1 MARGAASQE
10 IQKLGAMMK
19 RAFRNIAA
27 LTWTALALGFSPLW
41 AQKPKSQKEQQ
52 AILAVQMAKTPDD
65 RITAIENVLTNFA
78 DTEFKVAL
86 LQMAV
91 QSEQQKNDYAQTVFY
106 ADRLL
111 KADPKNAFALVTLAS
126 ETARHTRENDLDK
139 DEQLAKADKW
149 AKDAIEAAKVMPK
162 VRADVSDA
170 DWDGFKKD
178 MEAQAYEAMG
188 MADVVRKNY
197 PGAVTNY
204 KQALATGTAANPATL
219 VRLAQVYMSTGKL
232 DDAAFTLDKAINAP
246 NAPDQVKTIAQNMKN
261 EIAKHK
267 PAAPAPSPGA
277 APSTPP
283 ANPAPPAASQQP

>member
-1 MARGAASQE
+1 
-10 IQKLGAMMK
+10 MMK

-27 LTWTALALGFSPLW
+27 LTWAALALGFSPLW

-52 AILAVQMAKTPDD
+52 AILAVQLAKTPDE
-65 RITAIENVLTNFA
+65 RVAAIEKVLTDFA

-86 LQMAV
+86 LQVAV
-91 QSEQQKNDYAQTVFY
+91 QAEQQKNDYAQTVFY

-111 KADPKNAFALVTLAS
+111 KADPKNTFALVTLAA

-139 DEQLAKADKW
+139 DEQLAKVDKW
-149 AKDAIEAAKVMPK
+149 AKDAVEAAKVMPK
-162 VRADVSDA
+162 IRPDVSDA

-197 PGAVTNY
+197 DGAATDY
-204 KQALATGTAANPATL
+204 KKSLTTGSTPNPATM
-219 VRLAQVYMSTGKL
+219 VRLAQVYMATGKL
-232 DDAAFTLDKAINAP
+232 DDANFTLDKAINSE
-246 NAPDQVKTIAQNMKN
+246 NAPPQVKSVAQNMKN

-267 PAAPAPSPGA
+267 PAAPAGA
-277 APSTPP
+277 APGVTPAAPP
-283 ANPAPPAASQQP
+283 ASPAPPAASKQP

>member
-1 MARGAASQE
+1 MN
-10 IQKLGAMMK
+10 

-27 LTWTALALGFSPLW
+27 LTWAALILGLSPLG
-41 AQKPKSQKEQQ
+41 AQKPKSPKEQQ
-52 AILAVQMAKTPDD
+52 AILAVQVAKTPDE

-91 QSEQQKNDYAQTVFY
+91 QSEQQKNDYAQTIFY

-139 DEQLAKADKW
+139 DEQLAKVDKW

-162 VRADVSDA
+162 VRADLPDA
-170 DWDGFKKD
+170 DWEGFKKD
-178 MEAQAYEAMG
+178 MEAQADEALG
-188 MADVVRKNY
+188 MADMVRKNY
-197 PGAVTNY
+197 DGAATNY
-204 KQALATGTAANPATL
+204 KQALATSATPNAATM
-219 VRLAQVYMSTGKL
+219 VRLAQVYMATGKL
-232 DDAAFTLDKAINAP
+232 DNAVFTLDKAINSP

-261 EIAKHK
+261 EIAKRK
-267 PAAPAPSPGA
+267 PAAPAAPAASPGGAA
-277 APSTPP
+277 APPSSAPP
-283 ANPAPPAASQQP
+283 ANPAPPAGTQQP

>member
-1 MARGAASQE
+1 
-10 IQKLGAMMK
+10 MMK

-27 LTWTALALGFSPLW
+27 LTWAALALGFSPLW

-52 AILAVQMAKTPDD
+52 AILAVQMAKTPDE
-65 RITAIENVLTNFA
+65 RVTAIENVLTNFA

-91 QSEQQKNDYAQTVFY
+91 QSEQQKNDYAQVVFY

-139 DEQLAKADKW
+139 DEQLAKVDKW
-149 AKDAIEAAKVMPK
+149 AKDAVEAAKVMPK
-162 VRADVSDA
+162 LRADISDA

-197 PGAVTNY
+197 DGAATNY
-204 KQALATGTAANPATL
+204 KQSLAAGSTPNPATM

-232 DDAAFTLDKAINAP
+232 DNAVFTLDKAIASP
-246 NAPDQVKTIAQNMKN
+246 NVPDQVKTIAQNMKA
-261 EIAKHK
+261 EIAKRK
-267 PAAPAPSPGA
+267 PAAPAA
-277 APSTPP
+277 APGSTGATPP
-283 ANPAPPAASQQP
+283 AAPPASPAPPAGNN